1 MGTSK
6 NHGSGFG
13 PPKPTAAHEKKFARN
28 TNDHIAKEQQ
38 AVALI
43 NQGKLKEA
51 KAIYKE
57 IINAGTSNYA
67 NYGNLAVIQLMQ
79 GHIEEAEDLL
89 ERAIK
94 LRPEYTEAH
103 NNIGLIK
110 EKQGDLES
118 AMDSYTKAIETNPN
132 YIEAHINIGNIFQ
145 EKNLLPNAISSYKKA
160 ITLDPNHSDAHNN
173 LGHAL
178 QKQGNLTEATSHYKK
193 ALRIN
198 PNHTDAHNN
207 LGRVYQEQ
215 GNYSNATSCYNKA
228 LSLNPN
234 HIEAINNLGTTEH
247 NQGNLNA
254 AISYYNKALLLK
266 PDHAE
271 ANTNLSNAE
280 LTLGFYT
287 TGWKKYRYRFKSKHN
302 KFILDAKPDCP
313 IWDGSTL
320 KKSQKLLLVGEQGL
334 GDTLQFMRY
343 AIALKQQGLT
353 ISICA
358 QTKLHSLI
366 RTSGI
371 DDSPLSPEQGNQV
384 SQGQWVPL
392 LSVPQYLEVTPDN
405 PIITKPYI
413 KTTEPLIHKWK
424 DILSGEQKPIIGINW
439 QGNPKHEQANSVGR
453 SILLEAFAPIT
464 NHHQLSL
471 LSLQKGFGSEQLSTC
486 SFKHRFVSCQ
496 SQVDETWDFLE
507 TAAIV
512 ANCNLI
518 ITSDTSVAHLAAGMG
533 KTTWLLLKKVPE
545 WRWGLEGETSFWY
558 PSMRLF
564 RQTEQGNWDE
574 VFQRVADELFQQ
586 FPIIAPDI
594 DNNIQQ
600 ENLKNQQNNLS
611 KSQTLP
617 QIVAPISLGE
627 LIDKITILQIKT
639 KHLKGNALYNVQQE
653 LTTLQE
659 TLSTLDLQVDP
670 ALIQR
675 LESVNTDLWNIEDQ
689 IRNHERNKD
698 FNKSFIALARSVYR
712 KNDLRSKIKKEIN
725 CNYGSTLTEE
735 KSYQSY

>member
-1 MGTSK
+1 MSTHPSK
-6 NHGSGFG
+6 
-13 PPKPTAAHEKKFARN
+13 KKN
-28 TNDHIAKEQQ
+28 VENAKETQAILLINEGKFQQ
-38 AVALI
+38 AEFVYHNLI
-43 NQGKLKEA
+43 ASGSKSHT
-51 KAIYKE
+51 I
-57 IINAGTSNYA
+57 
-67 NYGNLAVIQLMQ
+67 YGNLAAIYLIQ
-79 GHIEEAEDLL
+79 EKYDEAMGLL
-89 ERAIK
+89 KEAININ
-94 LRPEYTEAH
+94 PEYTEAH
-103 NNIGLIK
+103 NNMGLILQK
-110 EKQGDLES
+110 RGELTEAAEWYKKSISLNSSNTEAYINLGKIFEDQGDIS
-118 AMDSYTKAIETNPN
+118 AAIRSYRQAIVLNPN
-132 YIEAHINIGNIFQ
+132 H
-145 EKNLLPNAISSYKKA
+145 P
-160 ITLDPNHSDAHNN
+160 DAHNN
-173 LGHAL
+173 IGYVLQQQGHL
-178 QKQGNLTEATSHYKK
+178 
-193 ALRIN
+193 
-198 PNHTDAHNN
+198 TDAIDSFKQALSNNPSHPDACNN
-207 LGRVYQEQ
+207 LGNAYQEE
-215 GNYSNATSCYNKA
+215 GNLLAAISFYKKA

-234 HIEAINNLGTTEH
+234 HIDAHNNLGNALQE
-247 NQGNLNA
+247 QGNIQA
-254 AISYYNKALLLK
+254 AIIYYNQAISVNPSH
-266 PDHAE
+266 PDAHW
-271 ANTNLSNAE
+271 NLSWA
-280 LTLGFYT
+280 
-287 TGWKKYRYRFKSKHN
+287 
-302 KFILDAKPDCP
+302 
-313 IWDGSTL
+313 
-320 KKSQKLLLVGEQGL
+320 KLLLREYKKGWDKYEWRRKKKNPTRPHSQPNCVPFNLDTFEQHHPLLLVSEQGL

-366 RTSGI
+366 KTSGI
-371 DDSPLSPEQGNQV
+371 DAAPLSPDQGNQV
-384 SQGQWVPL
+384 SQGQWIPL
-392 LSVPQYLEVTPDN
+392 LSVPQYLQVTPDN

-413 KTTEPLIHKWK
+413 KTTEPLINKWK

-439 QGNPKHEQANSVGR
+439 QGNHTIEKKGLLKGR

-496 SQVDETWDFLE
+496 SLVDETWDFLE

-675 LESVNTDLWNIEDQ
+675 LQSVNTDLWNIEDQ